1 MKYRAAMI
9 IYEWFWIFTIAAS
22 PCISRTHSEQ
32 RNLNV
37 SLKVDRSEKFIWSHF
52 EEMVK
57 TERNEKYKKHSV
69 LTSARVPQLQQ
80 QWAGGGEQAWTPSWQ
95 FGIWKNWKLKIE
107 GEQAWTP
114 SWQFGIWKN
123 WKLKIE
129 GEQAWTPSWQF
140 GIWKKLKIENW
151 RRASLDTIPTIW
163 DLKKLKIEGNS
174 FFSLPK
180 CKVVFAR

>member
-37 SLKVDRSEKFIWSHF
+37 SLKVGRSEKLIWSHF

-69 LTSARVPQLQQ
+69 LTSAQVPQLQQ

-95 FGIWKNWKLKIE
+95 FGIWNIENWKLKEANLNTILCFALSAVTNDDSE
-107 GEQAWTP
+107 NVHDDEIDFENDDDDACLSGEA
-114 SWQFGIWKN
+114 GVDHVGWKG
-123 WKLKIE
+123 L
-129 GEQAWTPSWQF
+129 
-140 GIWKKLKIENW
+140 L
-151 RRASLDTIPTIW
+151 
-163 DLKKLKIEGNS
+163 
-174 FFSLPK
+174 
-180 CKVVFAR
+180 

>member
-37 SLKVDRSEKFIWSHF
+37 SLKVDRSEKLIWSHF

-80 QWAGGGEQAWTPSWQ
+80 QWAGGEEQAWTPSWQ

-114 SWQFGIWKN
+114 SCVWHCQLSPVMIMTMLTTI
-123 WKLKIE
+123 KLTLTMMMMMPVYLEKLE
-129 GEQAWTPSWQF
+129 WT
-140 GIWKKLKIENW
+140 
-151 RRASLDTIPTIW
+151 TW
-163 DLKKLKIEGNS
+163 DEKAFYRKPYL
-174 FFSLPK
+174 
-180 CKVVFAR
+180 